1 MPTLDELWA
10 SDLLPYVDIVGD
22 HKRDEVGVMIGH
34 LSVPGFTGDLPTSL
48 SADTING
55 LLRNEIGFGGIVFT
69 DALNMGAIVDN
80 YGALDALERSFLAG
94 ADIAIL
100 GSLAELG
107 PALDHLVARAAADPG
122 LAGLLD
128 ERVARVMEAKGQLTI
143 CVGAQ

>member
-1 MPTLDELWA
+1 
-10 SDLLPYVDIVGD
+10 
-22 HKRDEVGVMIGH
+22 MIGH

-48 SADTING
+48 SADTVNG
-55 LLRNEIGFGGIVFT
+55 LLRNEIGFGGLVFT

-80 YGALDALERSFLAG
+80 FGALDALERSFLAG

-100 GSLAELG
+100 GSLGEVG
-107 PALDHLVARAAADPG
+107 PALDHLVARAAVDPG

-128 ERVARVMEAKGQLTI
+128 ERVARVMEAKGQMTI